1 MKSLVR
7 DVSTKSLFSDR
18 NTRNP
23 FIIELHLHLQH
34 KKSICSNLQNKKN
47 QKSTRSIS
55 SLKSILLMG
64 STRDLA
70 RSKCEFLRPRFTF
83 EFIGALVVLKS
94 LTCIHIY
101 NGEMKDHGWSA
112 HQMLKKRK
120 SKSIYKFEIEQ
131 KLLLNGTRERKWRAC
146 KKVKKGF

>member
-34 KKSICSNLQNKKN
+34 KKSICSNLQNKKKSEIYEIHFVTQIN
-47 QKSTRSIS
+47 IAYGIHERPGQKQMRIFKTTLHFWMHWRIGGFEE
-55 SLKSILLMG
+55 L
-64 STRDLA
+64 DLY
-70 RSKCEFLRPRFTF
+70 T
-83 EFIGALVVLKS
+83 
-94 LTCIHIY
+94 Y